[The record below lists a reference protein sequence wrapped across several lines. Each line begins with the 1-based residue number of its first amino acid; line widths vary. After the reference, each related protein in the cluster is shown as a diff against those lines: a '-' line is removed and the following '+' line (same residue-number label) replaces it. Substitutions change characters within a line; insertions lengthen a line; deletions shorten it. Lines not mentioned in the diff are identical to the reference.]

1 MYGRVVPTVGN
12 ERGGYLSWHKGT
24 FGSSLGVFFRS
35 LLNRSCCPDH
45 PQPDD
50 EDLPSYRNVKVF
62 VYVWDVPLSGGETA
76 VVPGTHRVA
85 GSPGETL
92 SPGKFASAANGDA
105 AAQSTMP
112 NLVRAAVGAGC
123 ALLFDSS
130 IWHTSM
136 PNTSGR
142 DRCSCQFSYRS
153 SECSGAESR
162 EPSWG
167 PRAGLSERALRRLA
181 AEGRLGVARRRIL
194 GLPDAGEGGRL

>member
-1 MYGRVVPTVGN
+1 MA
-12 ERGGYLSWHKGT
+12 
-24 FGSSLGVFFRS
+24 SSFEA

-142 DRCSCQFSYRS
+142 DRCN
-153 SECSGAESR
+153 A
-162 EPSWG
+162 PSPG
-167 PRAGLSERALRRLA
+167 PISLGGDKRRR
-181 AEGRLGVARRRIL
+181 GGNPGVAQARTKWHD
-194 GLPDAGEGGRL
+194 P